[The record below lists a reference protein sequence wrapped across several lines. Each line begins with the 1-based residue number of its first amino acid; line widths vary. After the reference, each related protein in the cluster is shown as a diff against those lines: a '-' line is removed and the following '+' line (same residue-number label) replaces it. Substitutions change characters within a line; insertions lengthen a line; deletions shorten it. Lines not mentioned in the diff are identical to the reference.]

1 MSRRAAESNSRWF
14 PLVFDGDEK
23 NCELWETEFVG
34 HLRLQGLRDIILKQP
49 TNMEEEEDAPKNA
62 EVYTELIQ
70 FLDDKSLV

>member
-14 PLVFDGDEK
+14 RLVFFGDEK
-23 NCELWETEFVG
+23 NYVLWETEFVG

-62 EVYTELIQ
+62 EVYAELIQ